1 MVAPSADAF
10 DDGEAR
16 RLLSGLQEGLE
27 DALVDAKIEIAAAVW
42 SAVVRSSHSVYSAAR
57 NTGYSRRDARRIA
70 WRFIVR
76 CTR

>member
-1 MVAPSADAF
+1 MSNASTF
-10 DDGEAR
+10 DDDEAR

-27 DALVDAKIEIAAAVW
+27 DAMMDAKIEIAAAVW
-42 SAVVRSSHSVYSAAR
+42 SAVVRSSRGVYTAAR
-57 NTGYSRRDARRIA
+57 NTGYSRREARRIA